1 MATTVNFPL
10 STYSAA
16 TGSGQTEV
24 QKRAITDYIT
34 LIDPADSVFIE
45 SMGGLDSGAKKFR
58 FVNFPHTKVEW
69 IEDTREAMTVAL
81 DTTAMNTT
89 VTTCILTSASA
100 HAVQVGQIL
109 LFGVAGISPYSF
121 EKMLVTAVASDG
133 YTLTVTRNYGL
144 SATGTVGT
152 GVAQTTIANGAIELI
167 GLARVEGAVSD
178 RLGFTVRTTNYN
190 HTQIVQREIK
200 VSRSQ
205 NQISQYGIREEFDY
219 QSNKAIPHLMRL
231 LSKTVYHGVR
241 DPGEFTKPRSMG
253 GLGVFVTTAGNV
265 NASTGAITQA
275 KFENV
280 LKSAYKNGGT
290 PTKAFVSPTNMQT
303 IKNLYDGQGFG
314 MRYDT
319 KEKTIG
325 MTIEKILTPYGTLD
339 LIMDRYAPDGSIY
352 ILDPEHVGFI
362 TYYPFTSEPL
372 AKTGDFQVGE
382 VVGEF
387 TMCVRMDKAH
397 AALKG
402 IT

>member
-10 STYSAA
+10 STYA
-16 TGSGQTEV
+16 TSSGSSQTEV

-69 IEDTREAMTVAL
+69 IEDTREAMTVCL
-81 DTTAMNTT
+81 NTAITSPTDLN
-89 VTTCILTSASA
+89 CILTSASA

-109 LFGVAGISPYSF
+109 LFAGTGANGA
-121 EKMLVTAVASDG
+121 EKMLITSVAADG
-133 YTLTVTRNYGL
+133 FTCVVTRNYGL
-144 SATGTVGT
+144 SATNTAGT
-152 GVAQTTIANGAIELI
+152 GVAQTTAANTAIELI

-190 HTQIVQREIK
+190 HTQILQREIK

-241 DPGEFTKPRSMG
+241 DAGEFSKPRSMG
-253 GLGVFVTTAGNV
+253 GLNVFVTSAGNV
-265 NASTGAITQA
+265 NTSTGALTQA

-280 LKSAYKNGGT
+280 LKSAYLNGGT

-303 IKNLYDGQGFG
+303 IKNLYDSTSAGL
-314 MRYDT
+314 RYDT

-325 MTIEKILTPYGTLD
+325 MTIEKILTPYGTID
-339 LIMDRYAPDGSIY
+339 LIMDRYCPDSTIY

-397 AALKG
+397 AALKA
-402 IT
+402 IV

>member
-69 IEDTREAMTVAL
+69 IEDTRETLNVAL
-81 DTTAMNTT
+81 NTAMNTT
-89 VTTCILTSASA
+89 VTTCVITTASA

-109 LFGVAGISPYSF
+109 LFGDAGISPYSF

-133 YTLTVTRNYGL
+133 VTLTVSRNYGL
-144 SATGTVGT
+144 SATGTAGT
-152 GVAQTTIANGAIELI
+152 GVAQTTANNALTELI

-190 HTQIVQREIK
+190 FTQIVQREIK

-241 DPGEFTKPRSMG
+241 DAGEFTKPRSMG
-253 GLGVFVTTAGNV
+253 GLGVYVTSAGNV
-265 NASTGAITQA
+265 NSSTGAITQA

-280 LKSAYKNGGT
+280 LKSAYLNGGT

-303 IKNLYDGQGFG
+303 IKNLYDGATTG

-325 MTIEKILTPYGTLD
+325 MTIEKILTPYGSID

-397 AALKG
+397 AALLAV
-402 IT
+402 T

>member
-10 STYSAA
+10 STYASAS
-16 TGSGQTEV
+16 GSSPTEV

-69 IEDTREAMTVAL
+69 IEDTREAMTVGLNTAITSPT
-81 DTTAMNTT
+81 DTN
-89 VTTCILTSASA
+89 CILTSASA

-109 LFGVAGISPYSF
+109 LFAGTGANGA
-121 EKMLVTAVASDG
+121 EKMLITSVAADG
-133 YTLTVTRNYGL
+133 FTCVVTRNYGL
-144 SATGTVGT
+144 SATATAGT
-152 GVAQTTIANGAIELI
+152 GVAQTTAANTAIELI
-167 GLARVEGAVSD
+167 GLARVEGAISD

-190 HTQIVQREIK
+190 HTQILQREIK

-241 DPGEFTKPRSMG
+241 DAGEFTKPRSMG
-253 GLGVFVTTAGNV
+253 GLNVFVTSPGNV
-265 NASTGAITQA
+265 NSSTGALTQE

-280 LKSAYKNGGT
+280 LKAAYLAGGT
-290 PTKAFVSPTNMQT
+290 PTKAFVSPTNMQK
-303 IKNLYDGQGFG
+303 IKNLYDSSAAGL
-314 MRYDT
+314 RYDT

-325 MTIEKILTPYGTLD
+325 MTIEKILTPYGTID
-339 LIMDRYAPDGSIY
+339 LTMDRYCPDSVIY
-352 ILDPEHVGFI
+352 ILDPEHIGFI

>member
-10 STYSAA
+10 STYASSS
-16 TGSGQTEV
+16 GVGQTEV

-69 IEDTREAMTVAL
+69 IEDTREAMTVGLNTAITSPT
-81 DTTAMNTT
+81 DTNL
-89 VTTCILTSASA
+89 ILTSASA

-109 LFGVAGISPYSF
+109 LFAGAGANGA
-121 EKMLVTAVASDG
+121 EKMLITSVATDG
-133 YTLTVTRNYGL
+133 FTCVVTRNYGL
-144 SATGTVGT
+144 SATNTVGT
-152 GVAQTTIANGAIELI
+152 GVAQTQAANTAIDLI
-167 GLARVEGAVSD
+167 GLARVEGAISD

-190 HTQIVQREIK
+190 HTQILQREIK

-241 DPGEFTKPRSMG
+241 DPGEFSKPRSMG
-253 GLGVFVTTAGNV
+253 GLNVFVTSAGNV
-265 NASTGAITQA
+265 NTSTGVLTQE

-280 LKSAYKNGGT
+280 LKSAYLNGGT
-290 PTKAFVSPTNMQT
+290 PTKAFVSPTNMQK
-303 IKNLYDGQGFG
+303 IKNLYDSTAAGL
-314 MRYDT
+314 RYDT

-325 MTIEKILTPYGTLD
+325 MTIEKILTPYGTID
-339 LIMDRYAPDGSIY
+339 LTMDRYCPDSTIY

-397 AALKG
+397 AALKA

>member
-69 IEDTREAMTVAL
+69 IEDTREAMTVGL
-81 DTTAMNTT
+81 NTAMTT
-89 VTTCILTSASA
+89 SDTACELLTASA

-109 LFGVAGISPYSF
+109 MFGNVAPR
-121 EKMLVTAVASDG
+121 EKVLVTAVASNG
-133 YTLTVTRNYGL
+133 TSLTVVRNYGFSFNASPSVL
-144 SATGTVGT
+144 GS
-152 GVAQTTIANGAIELI
+152 AQTVILNTAIELI
-167 GLARVEGAVSD
+167 GLARVEGAISD

-241 DPGEFTKPRSMG
+241 DAGEFTKPRSMG
-253 GLGVFVTTAGNV
+253 GLSVFVTTAGNV

-280 LKSAYKNGGT
+280 LKSAYLNGGT

-303 IKNLYDGQGFG
+303 IKNLYDGATTG

-339 LIMDRYAPDGSIY
+339 LIMDRYAPDSSIY
-352 ILDPEHVGFI
+352 ILDPEHVCFI

-397 AALKG
+397 AALTG

>member
-10 STYSAA
+10 STYAA
-16 TGSGQTEV
+16 ASSNVQAEV

-58 FVNFPHTKVEW
+58 FVNFPQTKVEW
-69 IEDTREAMTVAL
+69 IEDTREALTVGLNTQLASG
-81 DTTAMNTT
+81 DTSVVLLTASYN
-89 VTTCILTSASA
+89 
-100 HAVQVGQIL
+100 AVQVGQIL
-109 LFGVAGISPYSF
+109 MFGDAGK
-121 EKMLVTAVASDG
+121 EKCFVTGVNATGS
-133 YTLTVTRNYGL
+133 TLTVTRAYGGTTAVTQTVAL
-144 SATGTVGT
+144 NSAME
-152 GVAQTTIANGAIELI
+152 II
-167 GLARVEGAVSD
+167 GLARIEGAVSSQ
-178 RLGFTVRTTNYN
+178 LGYTTRTTNHN
-190 HTQIVQREIK
+190 FTQIVQREIK

-241 DPGEFTKPRSMG
+241 SQGQNDTARSMG
-253 GLGVFVTTAGNV
+253 GLSTFVTSAGNV
-265 NASTGAITQA
+265 NSTTGAITQA

-280 LKSAYKNGGT
+280 LKSAYLNGGT
-290 PTKAFVSPTNMQT
+290 PSKAFVSPTNMQT
-303 IKNLYDGQGFG
+303 IKNLYDGQGNG

-319 KEKTIG
+319 KEKSIG
-325 MTIEKILTPYGTLD
+325 MTIEKIITPYGTID
-339 LIMDRYAPDGSIY
+339 LIMDRYCPDSTIY

-362 TYYPFTSEPL
+362 TYYPFTAEPL
-372 AKTGDFQVGE
+372 AKTGDFQLGE

-397 AALKG
+397 AALLA
-402 IT
+402 IV

>member
-16 TGSGQTEV
+16 SSSAQAEV

-58 FVNFPHTKVEW
+58 FVNFPQTKVEW
-69 IEDTREAMTVAL
+69 IEDTREALTVGLNTQLASG
-81 DTTAMNTT
+81 DTT
-89 VTTCILTSASA
+89 VVLLTASYN
-100 HAVQVGQIL
+100 AVQVGQIL
-109 LFGVAGISPYSF
+109 MFGDAGK
-121 EKMLVTAVASDG
+121 EKCFVTGVNSTG
-133 YTLTVTRNYGL
+133 STLTVTRGYG
-144 SATGTVGT
+144 STTAVTQTVALNT
-152 GVAQTTIANGAIELI
+152 AMEII
-167 GLARVEGAVSD
+167 GLARIEGAVSSQ
-178 RLGFTVRTTNYN
+178 LGYTTRTTNHN
-190 HTQIVQREIK
+190 FTQIVQREIK

-241 DPGEFTKPRSMG
+241 SQGQNDTARSMG
-253 GLGVFVTTAGNV
+253 GLGTFVTSAGNV
-265 NASTGAITQA
+265 NSSTGAITQT

-280 LKSAYKNGGT
+280 LKSAYLNGGT

-303 IKNLYDGQGFG
+303 IKNLYDTQASG

-319 KEKTIG
+319 KEKAIG
-325 MTIEKILTPYGTLD
+325 MTIEKIITPYGTID
-339 LIMDRYAPDGSIY
+339 LIMDRYCPDATIY

-362 TYYPFTSEPL
+362 TYYPFTAEPL
-372 AKTGDFQVGE
+372 AKTGDFQLGE

-397 AALKG
+397 AALLA

>member
-10 STYSAA
+10 STYAA
-16 TGSGQTEV
+16 ASSNVQAEV

-58 FVNFPHTKVEW
+58 FVNFPQTKVEW
-69 IEDTREAMTVAL
+69 IEDTREALTVGLNTQLASG
-81 DTTAMNTT
+81 DTSVVLLTASYN
-89 VTTCILTSASA
+89 
-100 HAVQVGQIL
+100 AVQVGQIL
-109 LFGVAGISPYSF
+109 MFGDAGK
-121 EKMLVTAVASDG
+121 EKCFVTGVNATGS
-133 YTLTVTRNYGL
+133 TLTVTRAYGGTTAVTQTVAL
-144 SATGTVGT
+144 NSAME
-152 GVAQTTIANGAIELI
+152 II
-167 GLARVEGAVSD
+167 GLARIEGAVSSQ
-178 RLGFTVRTTNYN
+178 LGYTTRTTNHN
-190 HTQIVQREIK
+190 FTQIVQREIK

-241 DPGEFTKPRSMG
+241 SQGQNDTARSMG
-253 GLGVFVTTAGNV
+253 GLSTFVTSAGNV
-265 NASTGAITQA
+265 NSTTGAITQA

-280 LKSAYKNGGT
+280 LKSAYLNGGT

-303 IKNLYDGQGFG
+303 IKNLYDGQGNG

-319 KEKTIG
+319 KEKSIG
-325 MTIEKILTPYGTLD
+325 MTIEKIITPYGTID
-339 LIMDRYAPDGSIY
+339 LIMDRYCPDSTIY

-362 TYYPFTSEPL
+362 TYYPFTAEPL
-372 AKTGDFQVGE
+372 AKTGDFQLGE

-397 AALKG
+397 AALLA
-402 IT
+402 IV

>member
-69 IEDTREAMTVAL
+69 IEDTREALTVAL
-81 DTTAMNTT
+81 NTAMNTT
-89 VTTCILTSASA
+89 VTTCVLTTASA
-100 HAVQVGQIL
+100 HGVQVGQIL
-109 LFGVAGISPYSF
+109 LFGDAGVSPYSF

-144 SATGTVGT
+144 SATGIAGT
-152 GVAQTTIANGAIELI
+152 GVAQTTANNTLTELI
-167 GLARVEGAVSD
+167 GLARIEGAVSD

-241 DPGEFTKPRSMG
+241 DAGEFTKPRSMG
-253 GLGVFVTTAGNV
+253 GLSVFVTTAGNV

-397 AALKG
+397 AALTG